1 MMDIIVYG
9 NSPTLD
15 FLSDLANALYAGTG
29 LATAYGLITVDDAG
43 NDRDSTFNIS
53 ITKVAGKLLVYGSV
67 TASTQYNLS
76 KVKLMASN
84 GKVYFIASPSS
95 GGGAVSMGTKINI
108 YFYVT
113 VTASGSIS
121 YGSVGGS
128 VAPVNIADYVYDVLM
143 GSRPVSDLAFD
154 GVFFDFR
161 DANNTPIG
169 VTVPPSKT
177 KSGNT
182 INFSASA
189 VPNANW
195 SLTNI
200 GVLKGQTVLW
210 MYSLSQ
216 AVTGSAGS
224 TVSIS
229 ASISLGAL

>member
-1 MMDIIVYG
+1 MDVKIQSS
-9 NSPTLD
+9 SPTTD
-15 FLSDLANALYAGTG
+15 FLSDLANALYNGTG
-29 LATAYGLITVDDAG
+29 LSTAYGLITVDSNG

-53 ITKVAGKLLVYGSV
+53 MTKVSGKLLVSGSV
-67 TASTQYNLS
+67 TASANYTLS

-84 GKVYFIASPSS
+84 GKIYFIASPSS
-95 GGGAVSMGTKINI
+95 GGGSVSQGTKINI
-108 YFYVT
+108 YFYITVT
-113 VTASGSIS
+113 VSGSIS
-121 YGSVGGS
+121 YGSIGGI
-128 VAPVNIADYVYDVLM
+128 VVPYDIADYVYDVLM
-143 GSRPVSDLAFD
+143 GTRSPSDLAFD

-161 DANNTPIG
+161 DVNNVPIG

-189 VPNANW
+189 VPNADF

-200 GVLKGQTVLW
+200 AVSKGQRVLW
-210 MYSLSQ
+210 MYSLNQ

-229 ASISLGAL
+229 ASINLGAL

>member
-1 MMDIIVYG
+1 MDIIAYG
-9 NSPTLD
+9 NSPTAD
-15 FLSDLANALYAGTG
+15 FLSDLANALYAGSG

-43 NDRDSTFNIS
+43 SDRDSTFNIS
-53 ITKVAGKLLVYGSV
+53 VTKVSGKLLVSGSV
-67 TASTQYNLS
+67 TASANYNLS

-84 GKVYFIASPSS
+84 GKVYFVASPSS
-95 GGGAVSMGTKINI
+95 GGGIVSAGTKINI

-121 YGSVGGS
+121 YGSIGGS

-161 DANNTPIG
+161 DANNTPMG
-169 VTVPPSKT
+169 VTVPPSKS
-177 KSGNT
+177 KSGDV
-182 INFSASA
+182 INFSANA
-189 VPNANW
+189 IPNANW
-195 SLTNI
+195 SLRDI

-210 MYSLSQ
+210 MYSLDQ

-224 TVSIS
+224 TVTIT
-229 ASISLGAL
+229 ASINLGAL